1 MLHLAKTLFRRA
13 LLLATPIALASGVG
27 CTSVTNSL
35 VTLMPGVLNDPSNRT
50 LRREILSFG
59 SDQFCKELKKRGA
72 PLRLGDNQPIMG
84 RFFVSQCDYKEQDN
98 GDVFVQFSGYGYGW
112 TQPSGRIGF
121 SATGAVQYNQDFLLD
136 GSTMYAYFRPRSTPL
151 TTFKTEMLERR
162 DQGGAVGVLLGGM
175 MGMDQT
181 ANRIGQQLLS
191 DELKKGFTV
200 IREGNA
206 TTDFGLGIVEKGT
219 RPFHPF
225 QIHGSDKVQLAN
237 ERSEIHEQQR
247 DFLGPFEVD
256 ENGRAIYVT
265 MVLDGAPAVDVF
277 LVKKEPGDAWINEY
291 VYKPGV
297 TAAWVPLL
305 LTDVLPTKAD
315 WRRTAPLQKGL
326 YYIVID
332 HSSAAGPASPPVTAT
347 GGSESPAV
355 VSYVVQLGDAP

>member
-1 MLHLAKTLFRRA
+1 MLKLAKGLLRRLVMLIVLCFFA
-13 LLLATPIALASGVG
+13 LGAS
-27 CTSVTNSL
+27 CASVTNSL

-72 PLRLGDNQPIMG
+72 PLRMSDGAPIMG
-84 RFFVSQCDYKEQDN
+84 RFFVTQCEYKEQDN
-98 GDVFVQFSGYGYGW
+98 GDVFVQFSGFGYGW
-112 TQPSGRIGF
+112 TQPTRRLGF

-136 GSTMYAYFRPRSTPL
+136 GSTMYAYFRPRGTPI
-151 TTFKTEMLERR
+151 TTFKTEMMESRE
-162 DQGGAVGVLLGGM
+162 QSGGIGVLMSGM
-175 MGMDQT
+175 FGMDQT

-191 DELKKGFTV
+191 EELKKGFTV

-206 TTDFGLGIVEKGT
+206 TTDFGLGIVEKGA

-237 ERSEIHEQQR
+237 ERCEIHEQQR
-247 DFLGPFEVD
+247 DFIGPFEVD

-265 MVLDGAPAVDVF
+265 MILDGTPAVDVF
-277 LVKKEPGDAWINEY
+277 VVKKDAGDAWVNEY

-297 TAAWVPLL
+297 TQAWVPLL
-305 LTDVLPTKAD
+305 LTDVLRTGAD

-326 YYIVID
+326 YYLVID
-332 HSSAAGPASPPVTAT
+332 HSSAAGPASPPVTPT
-347 GGSESPAV
+347 GGSDSPAV